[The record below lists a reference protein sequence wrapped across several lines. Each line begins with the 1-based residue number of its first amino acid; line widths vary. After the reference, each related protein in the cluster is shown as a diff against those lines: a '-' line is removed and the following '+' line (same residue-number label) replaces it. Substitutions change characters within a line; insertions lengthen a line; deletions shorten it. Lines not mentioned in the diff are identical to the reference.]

1 MDIIERD
8 IYSIIC
14 RNDGI
19 KAREIAELL
28 HKDRSLVN
36 HYLYGSPYMKEL
48 CYRDSEFYWHG
59 LIRQTVP
66 HTGLGDF
73 CGYYGMVWEFLQ
85 MRQAQ
90 WLEELKQ
97 GCTRIGRNLNNTR
110 GLFHSFTDAYD
121 TMRQLFADLEDVDT
135 SCWEIAFELRIKRAR
150 YIRIYADVLVVADGY
165 VFSLEFK
172 MKDKIDPDEVSQ
184 AAKYCEY
191 IEVLAGPD
199 YDVVPALVLTRAHD
213 LYTYV
218 QLGNSTA
225 EIPVCSGDMLFNL
238 FDEYLGFLEQ

>member
-8 IYSIIC
+8 IYSLIC

-19 KAREIAELL
+19 KAREIAAAL
-28 HKDRSLVN
+28 HKDRSVIN

-48 CYRDSEFYWHG
+48 CYRDSGFCWHG

-73 CGYYGMVWEFLQ
+73 CGYYGMAWEFSETQ
-85 MRQAQ
+85 PAQ

-97 GCTRIGRNLNNTR
+97 GCARIGRNLNNTR
-110 GLFHSFTDAYD
+110 GLFHSFLDAYD
-121 TMRQLFADLEDVDT
+121 TMRQLFGDLEEVDT
-135 SCWEIAFELRIKRAR
+135 SRWEIAFELRIKRAR
-150 YIRIYADVLVVADGY
+150 YIRIYADVLVITDGY

-172 MKDKIDPDEVSQ
+172 MKDKIDPEEVSQ

-199 YDVVPALVLTRAHD
+199 YDVIPALVLTKAQD